1 MASVGKPAPRRL
13 FLMRHGQAGFAGSD
27 HERPLTPQGQAQ
39 AAWVGR
45 LLADRGIERV
55 LCSSA
60 VRTRQTALGLRLT
73 APVTVVDSLYNC
85 SAGRI
90 LSALAKLPEYVQA
103 ALVVAHYPGIPG
115 LVQQLAGRRA
125 DAGALR
131 DLAHHFHPATTVE
144 LEFTGSWSDLHT
156 ARLVT
161 IHRPDQPEP

>member
-1 MASVGKPAPRRL
+1 MPSVGGLGTRRL

-27 HERPLTPQGQAQ
+27 RERPLTPAGQAQ
-39 AAWVGR
+39 AAGIGR

-55 LCSSA
+55 LCSPA
-60 VRTRQTALGLRLT
+60 VRTQQTARGLRLS

-103 ALVVAHYPGIPG
+103 AIVVGHYPGIPG
-115 LVQQLAGRRA
+115 LVHQLADRRS

-131 DLAHHFHPATTVE
+131 ELAHGFSPATTVE
-144 LEFTGSWSDLHT
+144 LEFTGPWGELHT
-156 ARLVT
+156 ARLVAVR
-161 IHRPDQPEP
+161 RPE